1 MLYHGVAPAW
11 PILLAPAVVA
21 LVAVLASAI
30 ALATAALQVR
40 FRDVGLAM
48 PLLLQVWMFLSPVVY
63 PYSQVPVRFRPLY
76 QLNPMAGLIEAFRRV
91 TIQGQPPDWHLLLIS
106 ALVSAALLS
115 LRVTC
120 TSSTWTRRLPTVC
133 KAMVDLSLRHVSKRY
148 RLEDALPPGTG
159 LARRLASRVV
169 PHRHDFWALRDV
181 SLDVQRGETIGVI
194 GHNGAGKSTL
204 LKLLSRITAPTE
216 GEIRIRGRL
225 SALIELGSGFHP
237 ELTGRENLFLSGAI
251 LGMRR
256 REIVAK
262 LQSIVD
268 FAGVNEFI
276 DVPVKWYSSG
286 MYVRLGFAMAAHLD
300 PDVLLVDEVLSVG
313 DASFQG
319 RCFARIAELKQAGTT
334 IVLISHDLGS
344 VERLSDRA
352 VLLNHG
358 RVAAMGRP
366 SDVISTYQKSI
377 DAKASAEPEVEERR
391 PIEIRALR
399 LLDIEGREVSTA
411 RTGDPLLVRIEF
423 EAATRVE
430 RPVFDV
436 YFYTYQ
442 DGLLEAQ
449 CSSAAD
455 DRLGAAEGRGTV
467 EFHLPALGLQPGA
480 YTIGVTVKDDDRR
493 RPVDWRYG
501 RATLYVTEGRGV
513 GGHFFMPHTARLI
526 GGGR

>member
-1 MLYHGVAPAW
+1 M
-11 PILLAPAVVA
+11 I
-21 LVAVLASAI
+21 
-30 ALATAALQVR
+30 
-40 FRDVGLAM
+40 
-48 PLLLQVWMFLSPVVY
+48 
-63 PYSQVPVRFRPLY
+63 
-76 QLNPMAGLIEAFRRV
+76 
-91 TIQGQPPDWHLLLIS
+91 
-106 ALVSAALLS
+106 
-115 LRVTC
+115 
-120 TSSTWTRRLPTVC
+120 
-133 KAMVDLSLRHVSKRY
+133 DLSLRGVSKRY
-148 RLEDALPPGTG
+148 RLDDPMPVGTSLG
-159 LARRLASRVV
+159 RRLGGRVV
-169 PHRHDFWALRDV
+169 RRRHDFWALRD
-181 SLDVQRGETIGVI
+181 LTIDIERGETLGVI

-251 LGMRR
+251 LGMKR
-256 REIVAK
+256 REVFAK

-300 PDVLLVDEVLSVG
+300 PDILLVDEVLSVG

-319 RCFARIAELKQAGTT
+319 RCFARIAELRRSGTT

-352 VLLNHG
+352 LLLDHG
-358 RVAAMGRP
+358 RVAAIGRP
-366 SDVISTYQKSI
+366 ADVIATYQRSVDEQANRAESKERHPSI
-377 DAKASAEPEVEERR
+377 A
-391 PIEIRALR
+391 IRAIH
-399 LLDIEGREVSTA
+399 LLDLEGREASTA

-423 EAATRVE
+423 DAEARVE
-430 RPVFDV
+430 RPVFDL
-436 YFYTYQ
+436 YFHTFQ
-442 DGLLEAQ
+442 DGVLEAH
-449 CSSAAD
+449 CSTGGDEAV
-455 DRLGAAEGRGTV
+455 GPVHGRGTV

-480 YTIGVTVKDDDRR
+480 YTVGVAVKEDDAA

-513 GGHFFMPHTARLI
+513 TGRFFMPHTARVLE
-526 GGGR
+526 GGR

>member
-1 MLYHGVAPAW
+1 M
-11 PILLAPAVVA
+11 I
-21 LVAVLASAI
+21 
-30 ALATAALQVR
+30 
-40 FRDVGLAM
+40 
-48 PLLLQVWMFLSPVVY
+48 
-63 PYSQVPVRFRPLY
+63 
-76 QLNPMAGLIEAFRRV
+76 
-91 TIQGQPPDWHLLLIS
+91 
-106 ALVSAALLS
+106 
-115 LRVTC
+115 
-120 TSSTWTRRLPTVC
+120 
-133 KAMVDLSLRHVSKRY
+133 DLSLHRVSKRY
-148 RLEDALPPGTG
+148 RLEDAVPPGTS
-159 LARRLASRVV
+159 LARRLASRLVR
-169 PHRHDFWALRDV
+169 HRHDFWALRDV
-181 SLDVQRGETIGVI
+181 SLDVERGETIGVI

-256 REIVAK
+256 REIAAK
-262 LQSIVD
+262 LQSIVE

-319 RCFARIAELKQAGTT
+319 RCFARIAELKRAGTT

-352 VLLNHG
+352 LLLDHG
-358 RVAAMGRP
+358 RVAATGRP
-366 SDVISTYQKSI
+366 GDVISTYQRSI
-377 DAKASAEPEVEERR
+377 DQQAAGQAAEEPER
-391 PIEIRALR
+391 PIAIRSLR
-399 LLDIEGREVSTA
+399 LLDLEGREASTA
-411 RTGDPLLVRIEF
+411 RTGDPLLVRVEF
-423 EAATRVE
+423 TAAARVE

-436 YFYTYQ
+436 YFHTFQ
-442 DGLLEAQ
+442 DGVLEAQ
-449 CSSAAD
+449 CSSGTD
-455 DRLGAAEGRGTV
+455 DSLGPVEGEGTL

-480 YTIGVTVKDDDRR
+480 YTIGVTVKEDDGR

-513 GGHFFMPHTARLI
+513 AGHFFMPHTARFVETDHQ
-526 GGGR
+526 